1 MIELAFDLKNYDPGG
16 ETDKRTAAR
25 GIARRD
31 GKYLMVTGNNGALR
45 FPGGGVEDGE
55 SLADAMCREVR
66 EETGYPVSP
75 DSCREWAVVRER
87 RRGLIADILEMDS
100 YYFLCEI
107 SGAAGEQLLD
117 AGEEEDGLRPV
128 WMDLEEALAANRRLE
143 ESGVT
148 APWPARLLRE
158 IKVMERLVQEGNAPQ
173 GGMA

>member
-1 MIELAFDLKNYDPGG
+1 MIELAFDLQNYDPGG
-16 ETDKRTAAR
+16 KTDKRTAAR

-45 FPGGGVEDGE
+45 FPGGGVEEGE
-55 SLADAMCREVR
+55 SLADAMCREVK
-66 EETGYPVSP
+66 EESGYSVVPETAW
-75 DSCREWAVVRER
+75 EWAVVRER

-107 SGAAGEQLLD
+107 SGVGGEQLLD
-117 AGEEEDGLRPV
+117 EGEVEDGLRPV

-158 IKVMERLVQEGNAPQ
+158 IKVMERLVQEGNASR